1 MHKINYLDGYAL
13 AYPTLKQLRY
23 LIALERHLHFGHA
36 AQSCHVS
43 QSAFSLAIKD
53 LESLLK
59 VSLVDRTSR
68 STVFTSLG
76 SSIASQARLALF
88 DVEALMDI
96 SRNFQ
101 EVLSGTLKVGIIPTV
116 APFLLPHILKDIHAQ
131 FPKLDLYIKE
141 GKTDIIHS
149 SLLDGELD
157 LLILAL
163 PMELNNVEIL
173 PLFKDRFYLAYHQE
187 TRFITPH
194 NFDIDHL
201 NEQHVLLLEDG
212 HCLRN
217 HVISTCNIAQK
228 NPTQRYSASDLYSL
242 VKMVDGDLGISFIPE
257 LTVDSGILQGTAIK
271 TQRLADS
278 AHRDIVLAWRKSSS
292 RQQEFNLLAKSITA
306 SVTELCCNI
315 QSTYKPS

>member
-1 MHKINYLDGYAL
+1 M

-36 AQSCHVS
+36 AKSCHVS

-53 LESLLK
+53 LETLLK

-68 STVFTSLG
+68 STVFTSIG
-76 SSIASQARLALF
+76 SSVASQARLALF

-101 EVLSGTLKVGIIPTV
+101 AVLSGTLKVGIIPTI
-116 APFLLPHILKDIHAQ
+116 APFLLPHALQDIYAQ

-141 GKTDIIHS
+141 GKTDSIHS

-163 PMELNNVEIL
+163 PMELNNVETL
-173 PLFKDRFYLAYHQE
+173 SLFKDHFCLAYHQE
-187 TRFITPH
+187 TRFVESNH
-194 NFDIDHL
+194 FDIKHF

-212 HCLRN
+212 HCLRD
-217 HVISTCNIAQK
+217 HVINTCNVVQK
-228 NPTQRYSASDLYSL
+228 NPLQRYSASDLYSL

-257 LTVDSGILQGTAIK
+257 LAVDGGILQGTSIK
-271 TQRLADS
+271 TQRMADS
-278 AHRDIVLAWRKSSS
+278 AYRDIALAWRKSSS
-292 RQQEFNLLAKSITA
+292 RQKEFKLLAEVITA
-306 SVTELCCNI
+306 SVADSRDRASN
-315 QSTYKPS
+315 